1 MNSLKQF
8 KIKGQRRQLCL
19 KKRIYKK
26 KNEKNKKKA
35 LTKKEVFDS
44 IYLVDGKKL
53 GKRTMKI
60 EEEANAKK
68 DKIKVVK
75 QIKRLNEEFDPGSG

>member
-1 MNSLKQF
+1 M
-8 KIKGQRRQLCL
+8 

-26 KNEKNKKKA
+26 KNKKNKKKP

-44 IYLVDGKKL
+44 IYLVDGKRADKKDNENRRRS
-53 GKRTMKI
+53 KRQ
-60 EEEANAKK
+60 EK

-75 QIKRLNEEFDPGSG
+75 IDKQRLNEEFDPGSG

>member
-1 MNSLKQF
+1 MKNRKKSLKFYQKIKKMNSLKWF
-8 KIKGQRRQLCL
+8 KIIGQRRQLCL

-68 DKIKVVK
+68 
-75 QIKRLNEEFDPGSG
+75 R

>member
-1 MNSLKQF
+1 M
-8 KIKGQRRQLCL
+8 

-26 KNEKNKKKA
+26 KNKKNKKKA

-44 IYLVDGKKL
+44 IYLVDGKKV
-53 GKRTMKI
+53 GQKDNENRRRSKRQ
-60 EEEANAKK
+60 EK

-75 QIKRLNEEFDPGSG
+75 IDKKIE

>member
-1 MNSLKQF
+1 MNSLKVP
-8 KIKGQRRQLCL
+8 KTKGYRRQKDL
-19 KKRIYKK
+19 KKRIYNKK
-26 KNEKNKKKA
+26 KEKREKKA

-44 IYLVDGKKL
+44 IYLVGGKML

-68 DKIKVVK
+68 EKIK
-75 QIKRLNEEFDPGSG
+75 GSGNKY

>member
-1 MNSLKQF
+1 M
-8 KIKGQRRQLCL
+8 CL

-68 DKIKVVK
+68 
-75 QIKRLNEEFDPGSG
+75 R